1 MEVKKVKVCPECGVP
16 KGISKENRWQDNG
29 AVLTFD
35 NDKDTARERSAFYEV
50 AGLNELFQN
59 IEASIGKSI
68 FGIIVEA
75 RRKDTLGFLEEY
87 LSGIKGVLAR
97 SIGGRTVY
105 KSVAALGAEFG
116 LGHFE
121 TQDIKRGEYFT
132 VYCKNVYSVPLL
144 AGDLAAAFNAVE
156 RLPASVDLKEAKDG
170 LLCTI
175 SKGEEVEAT
184 LSSRLE
190 PEYIAPKPGSIHF
203 DRCTKCDTPL
213 YMKEVIYDYEEGII
227 TDKHTGRRMT
237 FLSTSNLDAIFRAFE
252 RELGEEIIPVII
264 EAQKD
269 YAKNTLQSE
278 EITSESDVR
287 DFLAIRGLGE
297 LIDYDLNDTR
307 LEVKIE
313 NAYPYLLVVG
323 LLHGMFEIVTGSE
336 GKLSYTEDEDE
347 NLLVSVVAA

>member
-1 MEVKKVKVCPECGVP
+1 MKKVKVCPECGVP

-29 AVLTFD
+29 AILTF
-35 NDKDTARERSAFYEV
+35 NSDKVTVRERSAFYEV

-59 IEASIGKSI
+59 IEALIGKSI
-68 FGIIVEA
+68 FRIIVEA

-87 LSGIKGVLAR
+87 LSGMRGVFAR
-97 SIGGRTVY
+97 SIGGRVVY
-105 KSVAALGAEFG
+105 NSVATIGATFG

-121 TQDIKRGEYFT
+121 VQDIKRGECFT

-144 AGDLAAAFNAVE
+144 AGDLAATFNAVE
-156 RLPASVDLKEAKDG
+156 RLPATVDLKEVEGG

-175 SKGEEVEAT
+175 SRGEEEETV

-190 PEYIAPKPGSIHF
+190 PVYIAPKPGSIRF

-213 YMKEVIYDYEEGII
+213 YMKDVVYDYEQGII

-237 FLSTSNLDAIFRAFE
+237 FLSTSNMEAIFREFE
-252 RELGEEIIPVII
+252 LELGEEIIPVIL

-269 YAKNTLQSE
+269 YAKKILRWE
-278 EITSESDVR
+278 EIASESYLR
-287 DFLAIRGLGE
+287 DFFAIRGLGK
-297 LIDYDLNDTR
+297 LIDYSLNDNG
-307 LEVKIE
+307 LKVKME

-323 LLHGMFEIVTGSE
+323 LLHGMFEILSDRE
-336 GKLSYTEDEDE
+336 GKLSYAEDEDE
-347 NLLVSVVAA
+347 NLLISIEAV